1 MATFQDVRYP
11 CLFPLHTINRRWVFT
26 PGHRGKRGS
35 ADKVQR
41 ARQGLKE
48 RGKGSE
54 SAAGAQGAREG
65 PGRARLGLRERGRG
79 LGESGRGSKYFFQ
92 GGSGFS
98 VLRVLGWFRV

>member
-79 LGESGRGSKYFFQ
+79 LGAREGPGRERQGLKIFFSGG
-92 GGSGFS
+92 
-98 VLRVLGWFRV
+98 FRV